1 MPSLQGRCGV
11 DGSGRAERGLPA
23 GLAAEELVAAMRASE
38 PAAGRAFW
46 ALRAWARLVWQPTYA
61 SVFAVELAGRVL
73 SLDGLR
79 WEVDVDEADVS
90 GFIVTAR
97 GLNGIGPRVL
107 HQPSPQ
113 PLSRF
118 AGEGLAGTR
127 HEERRRAAAQVL
139 AMSSALL
146 TAVQAQLP
154 LHPKAARRLLADC
167 VLSALLRAQPITR
180 LADEQVRDLGADW
193 LALLD
198 ATGDSDYLAFHT
210 AAGDSRLALDRGVCC
225 LDDRRA
231 GGELCNTCPRLP
243 RAERLRRLGAQDLRN
258 SA

>member
-1 MPSLQGRCGV
+1 MPSLQGLGAADASRQ
-11 DGSGRAERGLPA
+11 APRGLPA
-23 GLAAEELVAAMRASE
+23 GLAAERLLAAMRASE

-61 SVFAVELAGRVL
+61 SVFAVELAGGVL
-73 SLDGLR
+73 PLDGLR
-79 WEVDVDEADVS
+79 WEVDVDGADVS
-90 GFIVTAR
+90 GFSVTAGGFDDSR
-97 GLNGIGPRVL
+97 PRVL
-107 HQPSPQ
+107 HEPSPQ

-118 AGEGLAGTR
+118 AGEGLAGTL
-127 HEERRRAAAQVL
+127 HEERRHAAAQVR
-139 AMSSALL
+139 AMSSGLL
-146 TAVQAQLP
+146 AAVQAQLP

-167 VLSALLRAQPITR
+167 VLSALLRAQPLTR
-180 LADEQVRDLGADW
+180 LADEQVREVGAEW

-198 ATGDSDYLAFHT
+198 ATGDSDYLAFDT
-210 AAGDSRLALDRGVCC
+210 ATGASRLALDRGVCC